1 MKCPGETLK
10 YEIFRER
17 LFGNSNLLIWP
28 LISFDSEIDI
38 KKLELFKTENL
49 VADSYFQLSRGNA
62 EMWKLLIKC
71 FLQSL
76 ALPTWK
82 IILFY
87 LNKNHFS
94 KLRFL
99 ILEKYLGIILP
110 FRCPGETLKCE
121 IFRERFFKKLKLAH
135 LTFDK
140 NWFPNRYFRNR
151 IIYTKKFRG

>member
-1 MKCPGETLK
+1 M
-10 YEIFRER
+10 
-17 LFGNSNLLIWP
+17 LFALSC
-28 LISFDSEIDI
+28 FTH
-38 KKLELFKTENL
+38 LEYNF
-49 VADSYFQLSRGNA
+49 
-62 EMWKLLIKC
+62 
-71 FLQSL
+71 
-76 ALPTWK
+76 
-82 IILFY
+82 ILFE
-87 LNKNHFS
+87 KQIIS

-151 IIYTKKFRG
+151 IIYTKKNLEANSDFQLSRGNAKMWKLLLKCFWRSLALPIWNIIWFYFTKKIICKVRFLMLKKNQE